1 MAASPTTAGITGQ
14 YYEDCAP
21 AKAATGRA
29 GATHGVAPYAHNRHN
44 AARLWN
50 VSEELAR

>member
-21 AKAATGRA
+21 AKPVAERA
-29 GATHGVAPYAHNRHN
+29 GATNGVAPYALNRDN
-44 AARLWN
+44 AARLWD
-50 VSEELAR
+50 VSEDLSR